1 MLYDPSK
8 RINVPDNR
16 PILTFDTSAINRVA
30 DDPDCE
36 ALIDGLGVGFHPRL
50 TFTSVGEIIATA
62 NRDRRES
69 LLRVC
74 KRMLSVGDCIDPQHE
89 IIRKMIEGFEAD
101 ATLDWTEVYVRFPE
115 AEQEII
121 RSETFDDE
129 LSKQEREEAR
139 QHDREFSQVYEG
151 AKAPFDRLFAS
162 SSEMPP
168 INLAQFIPHLQVPGG
183 AFWILAARLCD
194 RVSKAS
200 FDEAMVRRFVGQC
213 EPFRALM
220 LALFAAQYDRCIR
233 PHGVAPSLRSGRN
246 DTFMAVC
253 LPFCHHFVS
262 DDAGQLACF
271 KAVASIA
278 ALDVSIHSYDE
289 FLHAILVSKSVT
301 MSAASKLLL

>member
-8 RINVPDNR
+8 RINAPDKR
-16 PILTFDTSAINRVA
+16 PILICDTSAINCLA
-30 DDPDCE
+30 DDPDSE
-36 ALIDGLGVGFHPRL
+36 ALIDGLRVGFHPRL
-50 TFTSVGEIIATA
+50 TFTSVGEIIATT

-74 KRMLSVGDCIDPQHE
+74 KRMLSMGDCMDPQHE
-89 IIRKMIEGFEAD
+89 IIRKMIETFEANE
-101 ATLDWTEVYVRFPE
+101 TFDWTDVYVRFPA

-121 RSETFDDE
+121 RSENFHDE
-129 LSKQEREEAR
+129 LSKQEREQAR
-139 QHDREFSQVYEG
+139 QHDRAFSHVYEA

-168 INLAQFIPHLQVPGG
+168 INFAQFIPHLQVPGG

-194 RVSKAS
+194 RVSKTS
-200 FDEAMVRRFVGQC
+200 FDEATVKRFVGQC

-233 PHGVAPSLRSGRN
+233 PPGVAPSLRSGRN

-262 DDAGQLACF
+262 DDRGPIGLF
-271 KAVASIA
+271 
-278 ALDVSIHSYDE
+278 
-289 FLHAILVSKSVT
+289 
-301 MSAASKLLL
+301 